1 MVLYPHWKQRSEDA
15 DPAHPASGK
24 GGAVHG
30 SVSRTGPILLACAP
44 ALAIYLGCT
53 GRVALE
59 GILGGDPTM
68 HILIV
73 DDHPLVCSALEATL
87 TAALECTVMQAHSA
101 SEALQT
107 IEAGDQIDLVL
118 LDLKLPDTEGFQ
130 ALAQLRK
137 RAPRLPLLV
146 LSGLEDA
153 RLVQLV
159 RGYGAMGF
167 LNKKA
172 SAAKIIEAVTDIM
185 AGETVF
191 DEIEIEDR
199 EADEKIAQIARAISS
214 LTPQQQTVL
223 RMLGEGLF
231 NKQIAY
237 ELSIS
242 ESTVKTHVSAILTKL
257 EVSSRMQAVL
267 IAQGG
272 VFDQAPGL
280 LESSTTSLELAPR

>member
-1 MVLYPHWKQRSEDA
+1 MR
-15 DPAHPASGK
+15 
-24 GGAVHG
+24 
-30 SVSRTGPILLACAP
+30 
-44 ALAIYLGCT
+44 
-53 GRVALE
+53 
-59 GILGGDPTM
+59 
-68 HILIV
+68 ILIV
-73 DDHPLVCSALEATL
+73 DDHPLVCSALEAML

-101 SEALQT
+101 TEALRT
-107 IEAGDQIDLVL
+107 VEATDEIDLVL
-118 LDLKLPDTEGFQ
+118 LDLKLPDTEGFE

-137 RAPRLPLLV
+137 CVPRLPLLV

-153 RLVQLV
+153 RLLQLV

-172 SAAKIIEAVTDIM
+172 SAGQIIDAVTAIM

-191 DEIEIEDR
+191 DDIEAEDAD
-199 EADEKIAQIARAISS
+199 ADERTAHIARAISS

-257 EVSSRMQAVL
+257 EVCSRMQAVL

-280 LESSTTSLELAPR
+280 MESSPASLESVPR